1 MAKPFPVS
9 LYSGTDSIEEE
20 EVEPKFKYQRLANDL
35 KNLLNADVITCA
47 AVHLK
52 FLIFGTFRG
61 RVYLFDHQGN
71 SVNSNLSNTDRHHQV
86 AVNSIDVGPKGECVA
101 TCSDDGKV
109 KITGFF
115 NCDNNMDLSF
125 GKFIK
130 AVALDPDPRARHRR
144 FIVGDDKLVLYD
156 RNLLKNLKATELCS
170 VEGNVL
176 SICWHGNLVAWASHL
191 GVRVYDLK
199 GRCSLG
205 LIKWEVP
212 AQECLENY
220 HCHLR
225 WSNEYTLLIGWV
237 DTIRICEISKKN
249 SVETSAS
256 NLPGYIVD
264 PVSTLQTTFYIC
276 GLAPLTAKQL
286 VVLGYRK
293 ERSPSFKALR
303 PVLCVIEYKV
313 NNSEE
318 ICTDSL
324 TLRGFEDYT
333 VNDYSLGSIIEEN
346 RFYIVAPKD
355 IVVASL
361 IENDDRLEWLIKHRK
376 FEEALELLGTHGGS
390 VPIHSVASH
399 LLALKQYEGAA
410 KLCLRMLGNNK
421 VLWEEE
427 VFKFVKCQQLRSVS
441 AYLPTSDECK
451 LDPHVYEM
459 VLYEFLKFDVSG
471 FLNLVKEW
479 PPHLYDGLAV
489 INAIHDNFRKQH
501 ASQLLESL
509 ALLYSYQGDFESALR
524 MYLKL
529 QNKDVFQLIRRY
541 ELYDVIPKLIIPLI
555 QLDRERAFEILLDK
569 NKIRTEVVVHQLEHS
584 QEYLYWYLDSLQK
597 VDACNAFQSKLV
609 SLYAKYD
616 RNQLLPFL
624 MRSKEYV
631 ILEALAICK
640 REGFYPEIVYLLG
653 CMGGVE
659 AAEALNIIIHRISD
673 IEMAIEFCKEHDDN
687 DLWHL
692 LISETTKQPEIV
704 SKVLDG
710 IVDYVN
716 PAVVVSQIEMGRTIP
731 NLRKSL
737 IKMLWHYNL
746 QEQTISTAQK
756 IQVNDIFD
764 THSEVVTSQRRGQQ
778 VSCEQLCLLCQRPVL
793 IKNAVYNCIIGFKCG
808 HVFHKS
814 CMLGVPANKRCR
826 ECKLWAPDLPLED

>member
-390 VPIHSVASH
+390 VPIHSVARLYISH

-524 MYLKL
+524 MYLKT
-529 QNKDVFQLIRRY
+529 
-541 ELYDVIPKLIIPLI
+541 
-555 QLDRERAFEILLDK
+555 
-569 NKIRTEVVVHQLEHS
+569 RTS
-584 QEYLYWYLDSLQK
+584 F
-597 VDACNAFQSKLV
+597 N
-609 SLYAKYD
+609 
-616 RNQLLPFL
+616 
-624 MRSKEYV
+624 
-631 ILEALAICK
+631 
-640 REGFYPEIVYLLG
+640 
-653 CMGGVE
+653 
-659 AAEALNIIIHRISD
+659 
-673 IEMAIEFCKEHDDN
+673 
-687 DLWHL
+687 
-692 LISETTKQPEIV
+692 
-704 SKVLDG
+704 
-710 IVDYVN
+710 
-716 PAVVVSQIEMGRTIP
+716 
-731 NLRKSL
+731 
-737 IKMLWHYNL
+737 
-746 QEQTISTAQK
+746 
-756 IQVNDIFD
+756 
-764 THSEVVTSQRRGQQ
+764 
-778 VSCEQLCLLCQRPVL
+778 
-793 IKNAVYNCIIGFKCG
+793 
-808 HVFHKS
+808 
-814 CMLGVPANKRCR
+814 
-826 ECKLWAPDLPLED
+826 